1 MLKKYLD
8 EAVFILDELIITTKD
23 DIANIKEARHSKVDE
38 SVAKK
43 TKLIKEFEIAK
54 KNLDTELVRISK
66 NTSDVASSLDDEI
79 KTKLVI
85 MRERLENLNTV
96 NKEYAR
102 HVVLVKEFFDS
113 LTKKMF
119 NIQTDSYSSDGSG
132 DTFYKA
138 KV

>member
-8 EAVFILDELIITTKD
+8 DAVSILDELIVTTKD

-38 SVAKK
+38 SVTKK
-43 TKLIKEFEIAK
+43 TKLIKEFEMAK
-54 KNLDTELVRISK
+54 KNLDTELVKLSK

-85 MRERLENLNTV
+85 MRERLENLNAV